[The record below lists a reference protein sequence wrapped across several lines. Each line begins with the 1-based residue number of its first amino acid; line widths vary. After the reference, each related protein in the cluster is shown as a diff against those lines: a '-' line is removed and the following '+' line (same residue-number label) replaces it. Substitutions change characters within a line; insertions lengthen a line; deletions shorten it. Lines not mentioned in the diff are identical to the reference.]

1 MPRFWSS
8 AAACLMP
15 GGTVALWTRSSS
27 YCRRS
32 FSKKFQWFSC
42 LHRSDQADPFTSN
55 ATAVQEAMF
64 RLERGNLAP
73 YELPGN
79 RLSRDSYDHL
89 LLPWSCNPPVDGFLE
104 SGFTRLEWDRDGK
117 LSDPV
122 HFFLGDEVVTIERL
136 QKILGTSSMVTRWRE
151 AHPQLAGTEQD
162 VVVDLAREMKEV
174 LGGEELVIGQS
185 CVLLLFKR
193 TDV

>member
-1 MPRFWSS
+1 
-8 AAACLMP
+8 
-15 GGTVALWTRSSS
+15 
-27 YCRRS
+27 
-32 FSKKFQWFSC
+32 
-42 LHRSDQADPFTSN
+42 
-55 ATAVQEAMF
+55 MF

-122 HFFLGDEVVTIERL
+122 HFFLGDEVVTIERM